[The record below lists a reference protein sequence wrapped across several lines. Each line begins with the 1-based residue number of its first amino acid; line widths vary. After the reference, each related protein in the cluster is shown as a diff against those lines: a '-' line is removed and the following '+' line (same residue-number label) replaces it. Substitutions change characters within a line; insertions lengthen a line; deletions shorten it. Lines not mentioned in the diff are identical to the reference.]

1 MFEFESILLKYSF
14 NTLVAPNLPLIDCLN
29 FLLNAENI
37 NAVKKMAGYINP
49 L

>member
-1 MFEFESILLKYSF
+1 FLIILID
-14 NTLVAPNLPLIDCLN
+14 PNLPLIDCLN
-29 FLLNAENI
+29 FLLKAEII